1 MNIKD
6 YQMEPKKPLSFDEW
20 KGNVAPQF
28 QGEKLKSYNR
38 LHNLNYEKEFNEM
51 LQTEY
56 AEYLSNLNGDW
67 LLR

>member
-20 KGNVAPQF
+20 KGNLAPQF

-38 LHNLNYEKEFNEM
+38 LHNLDYEKEFNEM

-67 LLR
+67 LLK